1 MPVNASPSGGGAAG
15 RRRWPRPGD
24 LRSLLLQAAIVFTV
38 FAVMIFLVRTTL
50 ANLETR
56 GIATGFGFLFRPV
69 AMPIASSWL
78 SFVPGVDTYGRAIF
92 IGILNTLWI
101 SFLVIVGAT
110 LVGTLVGISRLS
122 SNWLLS
128 RSCGAYVEA
137 IRNVP
142 VLLQLVFWYQLLLQL
157 PPPRA
162 ALRIVSGVFISNRG
176 IRYPAVELDT
186 GSLAALVTLAIC
198 AAAAVA
204 IAWRSGRRPPAGR
217 RWPRALL
224 LAALVLLPPAAVF
237 VLAGAAPQWTVPELK
252 GFNFRGGG
260 TLSPELAAL
269 AIGLTIYASSFIAE
283 IVRAGISG
291 VPSGQWEAAGSL
303 GLKRSTTLRKVVLP
317 QALRIIV
324 PPLTSEYL
332 GIVKNSSLA
341 IAVGYPDL
349 VAIVN
354 TMISDTGQAV
364 EGVAIIMA
372 AFLVISMAMSAL
384 MNWYNARV
392 ALVAR

>member
-1 MPVNASPSGGGAAG
+1 MLTARAAAADDRPARAG
-15 RRRWPRPGD
+15 LPRFEG

-50 ANLETR
+50 DNLETR
-56 GIATGFGFLFRPV
+56 GITTGFGFLFRPLN
-69 AMPIASSWL
+69 MPIAHSWL
-78 SFVPGVDTYGRAIF
+78 PFLPGVDTYGRAIV
-92 IGILNTLWI
+92 IGIINTLWI
-101 SFLVIVGAT
+101 SLLVIVGSTAI
-110 LVGTLVGISRLS
+110 GTFIGVARLS
-122 SNWLLS
+122 PNWLLS

-137 IRNVP
+137 IRNMP

-157 PPPRA
+157 PPPRSA
-162 ALRIVSGVFISNRG
+162 PEPITGFFISNRG
-176 IRYPAVELDT
+176 IRYPAAELDT
-186 GSLAALVTLAIC
+186 GSVLALLTLAACI
-198 AAAAVA
+198 AAAVA
-204 IAWRSGRRPPAGR
+204 ITLRRQPAAGR
-217 RWPRALL
+217 SPGLRRLL

-237 VLAGAAPQWTVPELK
+237 LATGADPQWSVPQQK
-252 GFNFRGGG
+252 GFGFHGGG
-260 TLSPELAAL
+260 TLAPELTAL
-269 AIGLTIYASSFIAE
+269 ALGLTIYASSFIAE
-283 IVRAGISG
+283 IVRAGIEG
-291 VPSGQWEAAGSL
+291 VPKGQWEAAGSL
-303 GLKRSTTLRKVVLP
+303 GIRRSTTLRKVVLP

-324 PPLTSEYL
+324 PPLASEYL
-332 GIVKNSSLA
+332 GIIKNSSLA

-392 ALVAR
+392 ALAER